1 MGRPRAADDFP
12 AIRARLEE
20 LRRER
25 SGEPAPD
32 DRRTP
37 DRPQTYAVGSGGSMQ
52 SRSSGLLPIMPRAP
66 QRVRTT

>member
-1 MGRPRAADDFP
+1 MGRSRAADDFP

-25 SGEPAPD
+25 SGDPAPD

-37 DRPQTYAVGSGGSMQ
+37 DRPQTYAVGSGSVP
-52 SRSSGLLPIMPRAP
+52 SRSSGLLPIIPRAP
-66 QRVRTT
+66 QRARIT

>member
-37 DRPQTYAVGSGGSMQ
+37 DRPQTYAVGSGSVQ